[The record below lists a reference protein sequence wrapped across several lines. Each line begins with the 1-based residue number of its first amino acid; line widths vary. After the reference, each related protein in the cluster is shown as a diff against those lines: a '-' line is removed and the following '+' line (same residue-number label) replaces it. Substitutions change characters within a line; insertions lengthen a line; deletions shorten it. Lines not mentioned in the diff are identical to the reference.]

1 MNRLLTASDTAEI
14 LRTRKDVVLRMLSE
28 GEIPAVRIGK
38 TWKVDEEQLHEW
50 FKRRAS
56 AEAKRRKRGDQSEI
70 QS

>member
-14 LRTRKDVVLRMLSE
+14 LRMSKEVVLRMLSE

-50 FKRRAS
+50 FKARAAKE
-56 AEAKRRKRGDQSEI
+56 AERRKRGDKSEI

>member
-14 LRTRKDVVLRMLSE
+14 LRMSKCVVLRMLSE

-50 FKRRAS
+50 FKKRVS
-56 AEAKRRKRGDQSEI
+56 AEAKRRKRGDKSEI

>member
-14 LRTRKDVVLRMLSE
+14 LRMSKEVVLRMLSE

-56 AEAKRRKRGDQSEI
+56 SEAERRKRGDKSEI

>member
-14 LRTRKDVVLRMLSE
+14 LRMRNDVVLRMLSD

-50 FKRRAS
+50 FKKRAS
-56 AEAKRRKRGDQSEI
+56 AEAKRRKRGDKSEI

>member
-14 LRTRKDVVLRMLSE
+14 LRMSKCVVLRMLSE

-50 FKRRAS
+50 FKKRAS
-56 AEAKRRKRGDQSEI
+56 VEAERRKRGDKSEI

>member
-14 LRTRKDVVLRMLSE
+14 LRMRKDVVLRMLSE
-28 GEIPAVRIGK
+28 GEIPAVKNRK

-50 FKRRAS
+50 FKKRAS
-56 AEAKRRKRGDQSEI
+56 AEAERRKRGDKSEI

>member
-14 LRTRKDVVLRMLSE
+14 LRMRKDVVLRMLSE
-28 GEIPAVRIGK
+28 GEIPGVRIGK

-50 FKRRAS
+50 FKKRAS
-56 AEAKRRKRGDQSEI
+56 AEAKRRKRGDKSEI

>member
-14 LRTRKDVVLRMLSE
+14 LRMRKVVVLRMLSE

-50 FKRRAS
+50 FKKRAS
-56 AEAKRRKRGDQSEI
+56 AEAERRKRGDKSEI

>member
-1 MNRLLTASDTAEI
+1 MTRLLTASDTAEI
-14 LRTRKDVVLRMLSE
+14 MRMRTDVVLRMLSE

-50 FKRRAS
+50 FKKRAS
-56 AEAKRRKRGDQSEI
+56 AEAERRKRGDKSEI

>member
-14 LRTRKDVVLRMLSE
+14 LRMRKDAVLRMLSE

-38 TWKVDEEQLHEW
+38 TCKVDEEQLHEW
-50 FKRRAS
+50 FKKRAS
-56 AEAKRRKRGDQSEI
+56 AEAERRKRGDISEI

>member
-1 MNRLLTASDTAEI
+1 MSRVLTAADTAEI
-14 LRTRKDVVLRMLSE
+14 LRMRKDVVLRMLSE

-50 FKRRAS
+50 FKKRAS
-56 AEAKRRKRGDQSEI
+56 AEAERRKRGDKSEI

>member
-50 FKRRAS
+50 FKKRAS

>member
-14 LRTRKDVVLRMLSE
+14 LRMRKDVVLRMLSE

-50 FKRRAS
+50 FKARA
-56 AEAKRRKRGDQSEI
+56 AKEADARRKNNGKEN
-70 QS
+70 

>member
-1 MNRLLTASDTAEI
+1 
-14 LRTRKDVVLRMLSE
+14 MLSE

-50 FKRRAS
+50 FKKRAS
-56 AEAKRRKRGDQSEI
+56 AEAERRKRGDKSEI

>member
-14 LRTRKDVVLRMLSE
+14 LRMRKDVVLRMLSE

-50 FKRRAS
+50 FKKRAS
-56 AEAKRRKRGDQSEI
+56 AEAEKKKERRSE
-70 QS
+70 

>member
-14 LRTRKDVVLRMLSE
+14 LRMSKEVVLRMLSE

-50 FKRRAS
+50 FTKKASKEARTRR
-56 AEAKRRKRGDQSEI
+56 ELNND
-70 QS
+70 